1 MSIIAPEA
9 VLIAPFKKL
18 PLLDITTPNLTYPAV
33 IPLLEP
39 PVLGQNSDIS
49 EWLETSAALAGTLF

>member
-18 PLLDITTPNLTYPAV
+18 PLLNITTLHLTYPAV

-39 PVLGQNSDIS
+39 AVLGQNSDIS
-49 EWLETSAALAGTLF
+49 EWLEIGVALAGT